1 MIARRVLFILAVGTL
16 AVALAACGGG
26 NKHEGEAA
34 SPYKTDEKP
43 RATVT
48 VGLVEW
54 AVNPDTARVAPGPV
68 QFVARNESTSMY
80 HELVVL
86 RVKDGGDYENTG
98 EIEDLAPGTSGK
110 LTLKLP
116 PGKYV
121 LACQIAKGERGS
133 PVDHFQ
139 QGMHTPFEVR

>member
-1 MIARRVLFILAVGTL
+1 MIARRVLFLALGALV
-16 AVALAACGGG
+16 VALMACGGG
-26 NKHEGEAA
+26 NKHEGEPA
-34 SPYKTDEKP
+34 SPYKTNEKP
-43 RATVT
+43 QATVT
-48 VGLVEW
+48 VGLMEW
-54 AVNPDTARVAPGPV
+54 AVNPDPTQVTSGAVK
-68 QFVARNESTSMY
+68 FVARNESTSMY

-86 RVKDGGDYENTG
+86 RVKADGSYENAG
-98 EIEDLAPGTSGK
+98 EVEDLAPGTSGT